1 MQNYCSPALDFLEI
15 PSLFQY
21 NSAMNDKKKPET
33 PEQKSSWKSL
43 AGSLFGI
50 HFDDQAD
57 FDDLDIDSVAE
68 VVEQMNPV
76 ASPSKVKGEEAAAV
90 DDDLETDF
98 DFSFDDEEEDEVL
111 EEQADQPRASSPVE
125 NKSKLSEVVKSTD
138 PTPSELEVRNLRA
151 TFDDE
156 DPFGL
161 GIVDSDDFSDLDDDS
176 SPELEAVTEN
186 TTEAKDDF
194 AEDLDSSDP
203 EPDEKSVKPKR
214 VRRPSRKPRAKSE
227 TIEEVE
233 VVAETK
239 KSGSTADQND
249 DFWEALDDWD
259 WDKKDQPRK
268 QRSTRAIIEDD
279 EDDDDDDE
287 NESVNEAASEDET
300 SETEDRPRKRGR
312 RRRRRGGR
320 SSQREDREVSAENDD
335 RETEKTP
342 AQQEIDASLIDE
354 LWGSDDDDAE
364 VKSPS
369 LKKEAPEDKPDDSES
384 RRRPRRSRRGR
395 DKESTPV
402 EEVKAKESV
411 SAKSAPK
418 EVEEDDDDDTDNIE
432 TKPPSPQYKSV
443 PTWSDAI
450 GMIVKRRNSD
460 RGAPRSDSGRGGD
473 RKPSGN
479 GGRRRSSR
487 SRDE

>member
-1 MQNYCSPALDFLEI
+1 MQNYCSPALDFLDI

-21 NSAMNDKKKPET
+21 NSAMNDKKKTET

-76 ASPSKVKGEEAAAV
+76 ASPSKVKGEETAAAV

-176 SPELEAVTEN
+176 SPELEAVTEK

-194 AEDLDSSDP
+194 AEDLDTSDP

-268 QRSTRAIIEDD
+268 QRSTRAKIEDD
-279 EDDDDDDE
+279 EDDEDDE
-287 NESVNEAASEDET
+287 NESVNEADSEDET